1 MEKRTVRVIGEAGAR
16 STGARFWIVFFG
28 ALTLAF
34 LAIALLLL
42 ALHFILYAQ
51 TKALLDW
58 YVAAHGVSGKAGS
71 HLTEDVYHRL
81 SGRLPLAAGVFGICG
96 FTVALFKR
104 QLACFLLAIHRN
116 GQAFVTLFV
125 NKFRQAHTALWRSAL
140 SRLYLPS
147 GFFCGSGTWA
157 VRCALTK
164 PGRTLISHRGRWC
177 SAYRTIRRRT
187 ISC

>member
-71 HLTEDVYHRL
+71 HLTEVSDTVPSNRGSGGWPTPSNGKSTSQTNWGAPFFRVLCGRMGGENAHPEL
-81 SGRLPLAAGVFGICG
+81 SLSFD
-96 FTVALFKR
+96 R
-104 QLACFLLAIHRN
+104 QL
-116 GQAFVTLFV
+116 
-125 NKFRQAHTALWRSAL
+125 HTR
-140 SRLYLPS
+140 
-147 GFFCGSGTWA
+147 
-157 VRCALTK
+157 
-164 PGRTLISHRGRWC
+164 
-177 SAYRTIRRRT
+177 IRRPDPSVPRPLL
-187 ISC
+187 SF